1 MKNLEEKLKS
11 EIDNIWLTSDEK
23 KFIEKEEALIH
34 EYEIQKENK
43 DKDKKVMEIYD
54 IIVKILSGNDW
65 GLYFKG
71 DPVVSLPVNQGE
83 KVFKVNDVT
92 LEELHNALNA
102 IMNQG
107 SEWTQ
112 RESSEQASKPK
123 SDSSELS

>member
-1 MKNLEEKLKS
+1 LKNLEEKLKS
-11 EIDNIWLTSDEK
+11 EIESIWLTSDEK
-23 KFIEKEEALIH
+23 KFIEKEEALVH

-54 IIVKILSGNDW
+54 IIVKILSSNDW

-71 DPVVSLPVNQGE
+71 DPIVSLPVNQGE

-92 LEELHNALNA
+92 LEELHNSLNA
-102 IMNQG
+102 NMNQG

-112 RESSEQASKPK
+112 RESSEQTSKPK

>member
-1 MKNLEEKLKS
+1 ML
-11 EIDNIWLTSDEK
+11 
-23 KFIEKEEALIH
+23 IEKIN
-34 EYEIQKENK
+34 EIIKENL
-43 DKDKKVMEIYD
+43 KKN
-54 IIVKILSGNDW
+54 GW

-71 DPVVSLPVNQGE
+71 DPVISLPVNQGE

-92 LEELHNALNA
+92 LEELHSSLNA

-112 RESSEQASKPK
+112 TESNEQTSKPK

>member
-112 RESSEQASKPK
+112 RESSEQASKEK
-123 SDSSELS
+123 T

>member
-11 EIDNIWLTSDEK
+11 EVEHIWLTSDEK

>member
-11 EIDNIWLTSDEK
+11 EIESIWLTSDEK
-23 KFIEKEEALIH
+23 KFIEKEEALVH

-54 IIVKILSGNDW
+54 IIVKILSSNDW

-71 DPVVSLPVNQGE
+71 DPIVSLPVNQGE

-92 LEELHNALNA
+92 LEELHNSLNA
-102 IMNQG
+102 NMNQG

-112 RESSEQASKPK
+112 RESSEQTSKPK

>member
-11 EIDNIWLTSDEK
+11 EIESIWLTSDEK
-23 KFIEKEEALIH
+23 KFIEKEEALVH

-54 IIVKILSGNDW
+54 IIVKILSSNDW

-71 DPVVSLPVNQGE
+71 DPIVSLPVNQGE

-92 LEELHNALNA
+92 LEELHNSLNA
-102 IMNQG
+102 NMNQG

-112 RESSEQASKPK
+112 RVSSEQTSKPK